1 MSLSLSCRELGT
13 ECPFVTEGE
22 TEKAVLDSFMRHV
35 QTEHA
40 EDWFEIEEIYQ
51 AASAVVHEKAA

>member
-1 MSLSLSCRELGT
+1 MSISLSCRELGM

-22 TEKAVLDSFMRHV
+22 TEKVVLDSFMRHV
-35 QTEHA
+35 QTEHT